1 MHPIGIITLVFFC
14 TFGCGFFSSGLWL
27 TYIKKIKSNALIQES
42 LPYVDGTFSESF
54 AKIGLTKAKIAR
66 LLTPDDQ
73 KVAEH
78 YFGILYKINPIETLI
93 EEFKSLQAKNIT
105 EEQKLDV
112 INKVLETTNQIEHT
126 HEHKNFIIQKAV
138 QLGTEILDTNKEFK
152 DNSKTLTL
160 LNLFIE
166 AGLYDKSEDIISRLS
181 NKQLRNPKIIFCRT
195 KHAYHSR
202 NYDDIDELKF
212 ELSKIAELPTDNGIQ
227 ALRNLCLVDS
237 LEPLSIDDLDYILNL
252 AKRNPKAEKI
262 DILRIFG
269 LILKNQTDHSEMSS
283 VLENCSQIFDLKQD
297 KELVIFSNWLIK
309 VGQFD
314 KILSYISSSR
324 AKMNKELFILR
335 SNVLLLTQNTKLL
348 EEELENSPIIPFRW
362 RLTIKARLCM
372 MNGNHDE
379 AHETMDELFAF
390 LGNDSQMIRTTC
402 SYFEKTNEISCLKYF
417 LNKIKHI
424 SVHKKYA
431 LEKLLFYTA
440 ETSPLEDLKEICKQL
455 SMIEDD
461 NLRIEQAS
469 LYFELLDPKLP
480 IPSSKFSKLI
490 SDAENL
496 KKKLVDQHTKI
507 ILALAYFRSGFPD
520 LALDQ
525 LGRQEQWYSWQNTRT
540 AWALI
545 AKHIFE
551 LNNIKIPFHNDRFN
565 QQGMTFAEKESLTV
579 ILK

>member
-1 MHPIGIITLVFFC
+1 M
-14 TFGCGFFSSGLWL
+14 
-27 TYIKKIKSNALIQES
+27 
-42 LPYVDGTFSESF
+42 
-54 AKIGLTKAKIAR
+54 
-66 LLTPDDQ
+66 
-73 KVAEH
+73 
-78 YFGILYKINPIETLI
+78 
-93 EEFKSLQAKNIT
+93 
-105 EEQKLDV
+105 
-112 INKVLETTNQIEHT
+112 
-126 HEHKNFIIQKAV
+126 
-138 QLGTEILDTNKEFK
+138 
-152 DNSKTLTL
+152 
-160 LNLFIE
+160 
-166 AGLYDKSEDIISRLS
+166 SR
-181 NKQLRNPKIIFCRT
+181 
-195 KHAYHSR
+195 
-202 NYDDIDELKF
+202 
-212 ELSKIAELPTDNGIQ
+212 
-227 ALRNLCLVDS
+227 
-237 LEPLSIDDLDYILNL
+237 
-252 AKRNPKAEKI
+252 
-262 DILRIFG
+262 
-269 LILKNQTDHSEMSS
+269 

-297 KELVIFSNWLIK
+297 KELVIFSNWLMK
-309 VGQFD
+309 VGKFD
-314 KILSYISSSR
+314 KVLNYVSSSR

-335 SNVLLLTQNTKLL
+335 SNVLLLTQNTNLL

-372 MNGNHDE
+372 MNGSHDE

-440 ETSPLEDLKEICKQL
+440 KTSPLEDLKEICKQL

-507 ILALAYFRSGFPD
+507 ILALAYLRSGFPD

-525 LGRQEQWYSWQNTRT
+525 LGSQEDWYSWQNTRT

>member
-1 MHPIGIITLVFFC
+1 M
-14 TFGCGFFSSGLWL
+14 
-27 TYIKKIKSNALIQES
+27 
-42 LPYVDGTFSESF
+42 
-54 AKIGLTKAKIAR
+54 
-66 LLTPDDQ
+66 
-73 KVAEH
+73 
-78 YFGILYKINPIETLI
+78 
-93 EEFKSLQAKNIT
+93 
-105 EEQKLDV
+105 
-112 INKVLETTNQIEHT
+112 
-126 HEHKNFIIQKAV
+126 
-138 QLGTEILDTNKEFK
+138 
-152 DNSKTLTL
+152 
-160 LNLFIE
+160 
-166 AGLYDKSEDIISRLS
+166 
-181 NKQLRNPKIIFCRT
+181 
-195 KHAYHSR
+195 
-202 NYDDIDELKF
+202 
-212 ELSKIAELPTDNGIQ
+212 
-227 ALRNLCLVDS
+227 
-237 LEPLSIDDLDYILNL
+237 
-252 AKRNPKAEKI
+252 
-262 DILRIFG
+262 RIFG
-269 LILKNQTDHSEMSS
+269 LILKNQTDHSEMSR
-283 VLENCSQIFDLKQD
+283 VVENCSQIFDLKQD

-309 VGQFD
+309 VGNLD

-379 AHETMDELFAF
+379 ANETMDELFAF

-440 ETSPLEDLKEICKQL
+440 KTSPLEDLKEICKQL

-480 IPSSKFSKLI
+480 IPSSKFAKLI

-520 LALDQ
+520 LALEQ

-545 AKHIFE
+545 ANHIFE
-551 LNNIKIPFHNDRFN
+551 LNNIKIPFHNNRFN
-565 QQGMTFAEKESLTV
+565 QQGMTFAEKESLMV